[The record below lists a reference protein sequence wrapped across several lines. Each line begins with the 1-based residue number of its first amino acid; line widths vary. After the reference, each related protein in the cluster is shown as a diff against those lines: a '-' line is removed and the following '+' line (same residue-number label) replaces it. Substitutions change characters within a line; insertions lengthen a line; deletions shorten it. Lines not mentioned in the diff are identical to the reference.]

1 MYVGP
6 YALQRS
12 FKEMELSMYYRT
24 EVLQRPEGMEDWV
37 RCLLYNL
44 FQILCLPLI
53 KLSMY
58 IVLQNEYAIQVNKEI
73 GYDWMDGE
81 EMVGALFKILLL
93 FVSFIVILFSIW

>member
-1 MYVGP
+1 
-6 YALQRS
+6 
-12 FKEMELSMYYRT
+12 
-24 EVLQRPEGMEDWV
+24 
-37 RCLLYNL
+37 
-44 FQILCLPLI
+44 
-53 KLSMY
+53 MY